1 MAIQLVNQTI
11 NLRKMIEKAKR
22 ESQINRLKLIKEV
35 VLLNE
40 QNKIDKK
47 CTKKRKL
54 SLSQENK

>member
-40 QNKIDKK
+40 QNKIEKK
-47 CTKKRKL
+47 CNKKRKL